1 MAALINLP
9 QRDLLEYLSDTS
21 ESAEVRAGSPLPL
34 GTQESG
40 GGVNFAIFS
49 RNASRVRLELFSHAE
64 DAAPSGSSILIH
76 HVIAPA
82 MSGTFG

>member
-1 MAALINLP
+1 MAALINPP

-40 GGVNFAIFS
+40 GGVNFAIFLS
-49 RNASRVRLELFSHAE
+49 EEMMYQAMTKPVQPTSQPLAS
-64 DAAPSGSSILIH
+64 
-76 HVIAPA
+76 
-82 MSGTFG
+82 

>member
-1 MAALINLP
+1 MATMTKAP

-40 GGVNFAIFS
+40 GGVNFAIFLS
-49 RNASRVRLELFSHAE
+49 EEMMYQAMTKPVQPTSQPLAS
-64 DAAPSGSSILIH
+64 
-76 HVIAPA
+76 
-82 MSGTFG
+82 